1 MKAINK
7 VTNVFNSAR
16 FKAATMALALSAAG
30 ATTALADGDITS
42 AVQNLT
48 TSTINTVFAI
58 LGGVMGLTSV
68 FVLVP
73 GVSALVESNQ
83 SGSPEQ
89 KSNGIKGIVTGLAL
103 AAATVVVVTVLK
115 SAVVN
120 FLSTGLGIGAA

>member
-58 LGGVMGLTSV
+58 LGAIMGLTSV
-68 FVLVP
+68 FILVP
-73 GVSALVESNQ
+73 GVQHLIESNQ

-115 SAVVN
+115 SAVVS